1 MRDDGEWW
9 RCEVGDT
16 KNWVVKYAKVVVA
29 AMMKAVLSLIHSPQS
44 ARERESCRWIFEWW

>member
-9 RCEVGDT
+9 RCGVGDT
-16 KNWVVKYAKVVVA
+16 MNWVVKYAKVVVA

-44 ARERESCRWIFEWW
+44 ARERELPVDF